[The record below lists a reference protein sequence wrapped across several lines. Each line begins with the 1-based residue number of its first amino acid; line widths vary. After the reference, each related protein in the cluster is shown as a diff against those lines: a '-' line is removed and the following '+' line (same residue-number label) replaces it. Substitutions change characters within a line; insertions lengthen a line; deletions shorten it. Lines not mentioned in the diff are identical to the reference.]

1 MRSIGGFA
9 GASDPVAGR
18 GARESK
24 VDRVY
29 CALRQ
34 AIVSGELP
42 PTSLI
47 DKSEW
52 SGRFGVS
59 RLSITGAINR
69 LAFERLIVIEPQ
81 RGSYVTKIRLTDV
94 KQWMMMRQA
103 LEAEVAAM
111 CAREMADEAGGRL
124 AQNLAYQRAALD
136 TADVQ
141 GFHELD
147 NRFHR
152 QMTDALGFA
161 RVGETLDGLSI
172 QLDRVRRTLL
182 PEPGRME
189 ETFAEHQVIFRAI
202 VDRRPDRAAEGM
214 RAHLMKVL
222 HELEAYVALH
232 PAFFEG

>member
-1 MRSIGGFA
+1 MHSIGGFA
-9 GASDPVAGR
+9 GASDPAGGR

-24 VDRVY
+24 VDLAYR
-29 CALRQ
+29 ALRQ

-42 PTSLI
+42 PTTLI

-52 SGRFGVS
+52 SARFGVS

-69 LAFERLIVIEPQ
+69 LAFERLVVIEPQ
-81 RGSYVTKIRLTDV
+81 RGSYVTKIRLADV
-94 KQWMMMRQA
+94 KQWMMMRRA

-111 CAREMADEAGGRL
+111 CAREMPDEARGRL
-124 AQNLAYQRAALD
+124 VQNLAYQRAALD
-136 TADVQ
+136 TSDVQ

-189 ETFAEHQVIFRAI
+189 ETFAEHQAIFRAI
-202 VDRRPDRAAEGM
+202 VNRRPERASEEM
-214 RAHLMKVL
+214 YSHLTEVL
-222 HELEAYVALH
+222 RELEAYVALH